1 MLLATSSIV
10 YRSTLALEG
19 LRWVL
24 TMQPSSLELSMRA
37 GLASQSASLLKCWDE
52 RPWSPLPA
60 FFAWSIYL
68 YAVQAALGS
77 TFFLGPYLDY
87 MCVPYRQT
95 HLEFYGF
102 VVVA

>member
-1 MLLATSSIV
+1 MLLSTSSIV

-24 TMQPSSLELSMRA
+24 TMQPSSLE
-37 GLASQSASLLKCWDE
+37 SASLLKCWDE
-52 RPWSPLPA
+52 RHGSPLPA

-87 MCVPYRQT
+87 MCVPYHQT